1 MAILDQENQVKISSH
16 QCHQNKVPNFYVHL
30 LRQSTQ
36 GGEYI
41 PKKESPTIVGYN
53 EPNTKKKI
61 PKF

>member
-41 PKKESPTIVGYN
+41 PKKRK
-53 EPNTKKKI
+53 PNHSGVQ
-61 PKF
+61 